1 MSKDLL
7 EFIIVYPLFFFI
19 FSVIA
24 IALFSFLYSPLVVI
38 YFVKSKKWF
47 CILTTAVLILNALCL
62 ATSNYYLAILD
73 FDDSVPFKLVSAYCM
88 GLTFLSMWGY
98 STKISRGFEIEW
110 LIVIMIIVNIILS
123 YYPCYLFF
131 ETAMGV

>member
-24 IALFSFLYSPLVVI
+24 IALFVGAGINTLVL
-38 YFVKSKKWF
+38 KSKKCF

-73 FDDSVPFKLVSAYCM
+73 FDDSVPFKLVSEYCM

-98 STKISRGFEIEW
+98 SNKLSRGFEIEW
-110 LIVIMIIVNIILS
+110 LIVIMIIVNIVLS